1 MNNNEFT
8 GRMLV
13 VRDSLEEGNIEKAK
27 EVMNDTVKEMLDE
40 ANWRR

>member
-13 VRDSLEEGNIEKAK
+13 VSDSLEEGNIEKAK